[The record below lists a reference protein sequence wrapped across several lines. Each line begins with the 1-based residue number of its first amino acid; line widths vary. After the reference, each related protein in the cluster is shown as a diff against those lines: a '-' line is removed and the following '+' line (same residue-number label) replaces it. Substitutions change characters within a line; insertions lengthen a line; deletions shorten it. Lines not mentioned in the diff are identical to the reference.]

1 MFIRGFNPIWFFNNL
16 TGSPV
21 DPTYYAFFLTNTLP
35 YIPQAVYQDPN
46 GTNPWSDPIEFQAS
60 AGLPDNIYF
69 NPALVYRIE
78 IRQGPTQ
85 SDPLIYL
92 IQNYTLSEESQGQS
106 DIALTTNPNMI
117 TNPQFADI
125 YFSSPFTITTSGTYN
140 IAPGWDLITTGIGST
155 TVSQVPNAGNSDTQG
170 NPPYYLTFSSNGWTS
185 VQLQQRFNNNGAIF
199 GGGAIAVAIT
209 GFATGSS
216 APISIIYAPSVGTST
231 TLLNQTIQ
239 IGSLTAYN
247 NAVNIPASTNSG
259 TGTSAFTNINI
270 VLPAT
275 GTVSITN
282 IQLTGQSL
290 PLPGNYSQSF
300 NPLFQEQSYE
310 RTVDQEFHVYKDSIL
325 TQPKKNLLVGWTFSL
340 NPWQFSTTAI
350 TNILDNQYTADQTL
364 IVQQNFV
371 NSSVNNNVAVGQ
383 GTNNQNLAY
392 VVQAVTANNQFAIIQ
407 YIDPRTISP
416 YWNQILSSMVNA
428 SINTSHSTSVRF
440 KMRLVWIN
448 SIPTTSN
455 QTYPISSWTAGSDPV
470 FSAGFTAIKPLNDP
484 IYTLTSTNQN
494 FSFDQFQLPTSLSL
508 NMTLAVVIYTIDNM
522 NQSST
527 SDQILFNRVSL
538 VPNDF
543 AIDASTETYDETLT
557 KCQYYFEQSY
567 SGFPNSRLNDYN
579 GSVRQSVPL
588 SVNSP
593 TDFYA
598 SPFDIEFKTVKRSVP
613 IMTFYSPTS
622 GTIHKIRMKV
632 ENGSGSPAVDV
643 DYDLSNYS
651 TLGSSLTNYVATV
664 NNTTP
669 VQSGIGSTASN
680 QGSMY
685 FHYVA
690 DCRIGI

>member
-1 MFIRGFNPIWFFNNL
+1 MFVRGFNPIWFFNNL

>member
-1 MFIRGFNPIWFFNNL
+1 MFVRGFNPIWFFNNL

-632 ENGSGSPAVDV
+632 ENGS
-643 DYDLSNYS
+643 YY
-651 TLGSSLTNYVATV
+651 
-664 NNTTP
+664 
-669 VQSGIGSTASN
+669 Q
-680 QGSMY
+680 
-685 FHYVA
+685 
-690 DCRIGI
+690 